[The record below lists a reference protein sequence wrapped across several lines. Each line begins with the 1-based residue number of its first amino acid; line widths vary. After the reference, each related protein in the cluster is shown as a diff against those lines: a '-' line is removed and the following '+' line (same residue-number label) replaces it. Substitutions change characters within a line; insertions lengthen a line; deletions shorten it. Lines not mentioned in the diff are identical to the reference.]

1 MVEKVRNLLVEIKDY
16 NVMTD
21 GWNFFDELVKN
32 NLRTYDNI
40 WNTATSQ
47 RDDYPINC
55 LLDHH
60 YFRNYYK
67 MTARR
72 LSKQQAFDADLKSIQ
87 QINFIVNLNQAQNKM
102 FFIIEEAK
110 KKQFRFFTRNCK
122 SFVIL
127 LCFDI
132 ASI

>member
-1 MVEKVRNLLVEIKDY
+1 MVEQVRNLPQVEIKDY

-47 RDDYPINC
+47 RDDYPIDC

-60 YFRNYYK
+60 YFKNYYK

-72 LSKQQAFDADLKSIQ
+72 LSKQQASDADIKSIQ

-110 KKQFRFFTRNCK
+110 KNSLGFLQETVKA
-122 SFVIL
+122 L
-127 LCFDI
+127 
-132 ASI
+132 